1 MLLWP
6 TARRF
11 KPLFGRGMARSGWM
25 LALALGGLM
34 LAGLMLAGL
43 MLAGLMLGSRQAL
56 AHDRAKE
63 LTGTVAITFDDLP
76 AYTILLDQDYVDR
89 LNADLLAGL
98 KRHHIPATGFV
109 VEGKL
114 DELVRA
120 RQIAVLKNWQKA
132 GMGLGNHTFS
142 HESPNT
148 LGAQAYIADIAKG
161 EPVTRSLLAARHQRL
176 TWFRHPYLE
185 TGKDEATQRTINDW
199 LAAHRYRIAPVT
211 IDADDW
217 EFAEP
222 YDDAITHHNDA
233 RRAEI
238 RAEYLDYTEA
248 MIGWSQQG
256 GKALFGRD
264 IALVMMLHDSRLNAD
279 CIDDLAAMLT
289 RHKLR
294 PVKLAAAL
302 KDPAYR
308 TPAPYTGG
316 EGIEWLERWSLALN
330 KPLPWDGY
338 RDMPQD
344 IAKDYARVDNDQN

>member
-1 MLLWP
+1 
-6 TARRF
+6 
-11 KPLFGRGMARSGWM
+11 M

-148 LGAQAYIADIAKG
+148 IGAQAYIADIARG
-161 EPVTRSLLAARHQRL
+161 EPVTRHLLAMRHQRL
-176 TWFRHPYLE
+176 TWFRYPYLE
-185 TGKDEATQRTINDW
+185 TGKDEDSKRAIDGW
-199 LAAHRYRIAPVT
+199 LAMHRYRIAPVT

-222 YDDAITHHNDA
+222 YDDAIAHHKDA
-233 RRAEI
+233 RRASI
-238 RAEYLDYTEA
+238 RAEYLAYTEA
-248 MIGWSQQG
+248 MIGWSQEAAR
-256 GKALFGRD
+256 ALFGRD
-264 IALVMMLHDSRLNAD
+264 IAYVMMLHDSRLNAD
-279 CIDDLAAMLT
+279 CIDDLAAMLI

-294 PVKLAAAL
+294 PVSLATAL
-302 KDPAYR
+302 RDPAYR
-308 TPAPYTGG
+308 TPAPYAGG

-330 KPLPWDGY
+330 KPLPWESF
-338 RDMPQD
+338 REMPRD
-344 IAKDYARVDNDQN
+344 IAEDYARVDTDHN

>member
-11 KPLFGRGMARSGWM
+11 HPLSGRGLFRPGWR
-25 LALALGGLM
+25 LAAALLALGGLM
-34 LAGLMLAGL
+34 GGLVPGN
-43 MLAGLMLGSRQAL
+43 GQAL
-56 AHDRAKE
+56 ARDK
-63 LTGTVAITFDDLP
+63 TGTVAITFDDLP
-76 AYTILLDQDYVDR
+76 AYTILPDQTFVDR
-89 LNADLLAGL
+89 LNTDLLAGL

-185 TGKDEATQRTINDW
+185 TGKDAATQRTINDW
-199 LAAHRYRIAPVT
+199 LAAHRYRVAPVT

-222 YDDAITHHNDA
+222 YDDAIAHHNDA

-238 RAEYLDYTEA
+238 RAEYLAYTEA
-248 MIGWSQQG
+248 MIGWSQEA
-256 GKALFGRD
+256 GKALFGA
-264 IALVMMLHDSRLNAD
+264 ISR
-279 CIDDLAAMLT
+279 
-289 RHKLR
+289 
-294 PVKLAAAL
+294 
-302 KDPAYR
+302 
-308 TPAPYTGG
+308 
-316 EGIEWLERWSLALN
+316 W
-330 KPLPWDGY
+330 
-338 RDMPQD
+338 
-344 IAKDYARVDNDQN
+344 